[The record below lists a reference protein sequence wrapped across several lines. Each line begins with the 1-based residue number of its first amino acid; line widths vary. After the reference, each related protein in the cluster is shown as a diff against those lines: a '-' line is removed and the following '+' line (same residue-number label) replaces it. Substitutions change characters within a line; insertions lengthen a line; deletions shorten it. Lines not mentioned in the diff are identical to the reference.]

1 MNSIECPEIIDY
13 EKIFTEM
20 VVYIRSLGLTVNT
33 TTKARGHQGFFLK
46 NRIDISANI
55 PADRKIEV
63 LIHEFTHYIHSKIDA
78 AITQNHDSLEKI
90 FPNSDYDRLENELF
104 EVTKQFDKNKG
115 FRLLQEKK
123 ASILSEIKDYSI
135 KIKNKYSDF
144 KRSEP
149 YKKIE
154 RIIKKTDAKY
164 LLKYD
169 RVRVKN
175 AFFGGSKDYSVSTLH
190 LDFPQFDTE
199 TRLYL
204 LLKAKQRTLKRINAR
219 INRLNNYYRRPS
231 ELFAR
236 FVEALFVDTNKVT
249 QIAPYAYLVF
259 CRELANN
266 RYLEL
271 AEFINK
277 FF

>member
-1 MNSIECPEIIDY
+1 MNPADTALNTDNET
-13 EKIFTEM
+13 IFKEM
-20 VVYIRSLGLTVNT
+20 VDYVRSLGVTVNT
-33 TTKARGHQGFFLK
+33 TTKARGHQGFFLN
-46 NRIDISANI
+46 NRIDISLNI
-55 PADRKIEV
+55 STERKIEV
-63 LIHEFTHYIHSKIDA
+63 LIHEFTHYIHAQIDSD
-78 AITQNHDSLEKI
+78 ITKNHGQLEKL
-90 FPNSDYDRLENELF
+90 FPDSDFARLEKELF

-115 FRLLQEKK
+115 FRLLQEKR
-123 ASILSEIKDYSI
+123 ASILLEIKDCSA
-135 KIKNKYSDF
+135 KIKNKYPDF

-154 RIIKKTDAKY
+154 KLIRKTDAKY

-175 AFFGGSKDYSVSTLH
+175 SFFGGTKDYSISTLA
-190 LDFPQFDTE
+190 LDFPQFDEE
-199 TRLYL
+199 TREYL
-204 LLKAKQRTLKRINAR
+204 LLKSKQRMLKRVSSR
-219 INRLNNYYRRPS
+219 INRLNNYYKRPT

-259 CRELANN
+259 CKELTND
-266 RYLEL
+266 RFLEL